1 MTIEAREPTHYSLQD
16 TPLDEN
22 HYRAMTDRNIGV
34 INSAE
39 QDRIAEMV
47 IAQAGVGG
55 NADVVITLAQM
66 GFQNFRIAD
75 PDVFEVSNLNRQL
88 GARRSTLSRNKAE
101 AIAEDILEINPEA
114 KVKVY
119 SEGITWS
126 NVQDFVDG
134 ADIVLDGL
142 DVSVMHLRKRM
153 FDLARE
159 RGLHVITCPV
169 LGWGAG
175 LAIFDPENSPSFEEF
190 FGKIPEDQD
199 SKEWQAFLE
208 NYAIH
213 FLSTRP
219 AGIDIELGKK
229 RTKEGKP
236 PAIAASC
243 RLNAAL
249 VPTAVYSCLFD
260 KGNLPIVP
268 TTLHIDLL
276 GAKMIKTGPRKR
288 WIIKRSVGVLSKS
301 S

>member
-1 MTIEAREPTHYSLQD
+1 MTIDVREPTYQ
-16 TPLDEN
+16 PMQEIPIDEN
-22 HYRAMTDRNIGV
+22 RYRDMTDRNIGV
-34 INSAE
+34 INAAE
-39 QDRIAEMV
+39 QDHIAEIV

-66 GFQNFRIAD
+66 GFQNFKIAD
-75 PDVFEVSNLNRQL
+75 PDVYEVSNLNRQL

-101 AIAEDILEINPEA
+101 VIAEDILEINPDA
-114 KVKVY
+114 KIKIY

-126 NVQDFVDG
+126 NVEEFVDG

-142 DVSVMHLRKRM
+142 DVSVMHLRKKM

-159 RGLHVITCPV
+159 RGLPVITCPV

-175 LAIFDPENSPSFEEF
+175 LAIFDPANSPSFEEF
-190 FGKIPEDQD
+190 FGKIPEDRN
-199 SKEWQAFLE
+199 SEEWQMFLE

-213 FLSTRP
+213 FLSTKP
-219 AGIDIELGKK
+219 AGIDIKLGKI

-276 GAKMIKTGPRKR
+276 GAKMIRNGPRKR
-288 WIIKRSVGVLSKS
+288 WIIKQSVGVLSKS
-301 S
+301 I